1 MRMTDGLWLTA
12 VVLLSVVMVVS
23 APPLPTP
30 LDERIAL
37 LPDPPATVDGRAIA
51 RDDLREDL
59 RALAQTGVLHADS
72 DEVSWQRAV
81 ATQLEARIDRLLV
94 QMAAG
99 EQRVAKAE
107 AAAQQELLREVKKFG
122 SEAALDAHLRRHGET
137 RATQLQQLATRK
149 CLDQLVDLKG
159 ATQLSDEELR
169 ERYDRHPG
177 WPMAFAQAKAGMARA
192 LQRARHFEQ
201 GRMLLGQLR
210 AAAHIVRQSPFDRPP
225 GGRPL
230 TGMMAAQEAEE
241 DLD

>member
-1 MRMTDGLWLTA
+1 MRTIDALWLSA
-12 VVLLSVVMVVS
+12 VVVLSVVMVWT

-30 LDERIAL
+30 LDERVAL
-37 LPDPPATVDGRAIA
+37 LPDPVATVDGHAIQ
-51 RDDLREDL
+51 RDDLRADL
-59 RALAQTGVLHADS
+59 RALANSGVLREDA
-72 DEVSWQRAV
+72 DEVTWQRTA

-99 EQRVAKAE
+99 TLRVAQAE
-107 AAAQQELLREVKKFG
+107 AAAQQELLREIAKFG
-122 SEAALDAHLRRHGET
+122 SEAELDAHLRRHGET
-137 RATQLQQLATRK
+137 RATHVQQLAARK

-159 ATQLSDEELR
+159 ATKVSDEELR

-177 WPMAFAQAKAGMARA
+177 WPMTFDKAKAGMARA
-192 LQRARHFEQ
+192 LQRERRFEQ

-210 AAAHIVRQSPFDRPP
+210 TAARVVRQPPFDRPP
-225 GGRPL
+225 GGKPL

>member
-1 MRMTDGLWLTA
+1 MRMTDGLWLSA
-12 VVLLSVVMVVS
+12 VVVLSVVMVWT

-30 LDERIAL
+30 LDERVAL
-37 LPDPPATVDGRAIA
+37 LPDPVATVDGHAIA
-51 RDDLREDL
+51 RDDLRADV
-59 RALAQTGVLHADS
+59 RALEQTGVLRADA
-72 DEVSWQRAV
+72 DEVSWRRAA

-94 QMAAG
+94 QTAAG
-99 EQRVAKAE
+99 EQSVAKAE
-107 AAAQQELLREVKKFG
+107 AVAQQELLREIKKFG
-122 SEAALDAHLRRHGET
+122 SEAALDGHLQRHGET
-137 RATQLQQLATRK
+137 RATHLQQLAARK

-159 ATQLSDEELR
+159 ATQVSDEALR

-177 WPMAFAQAKAGMARA
+177 WPMAFEQAKAGMARA

-210 AAAHIVRQSPFDRPP
+210 AAARIVRQPPFDRPP
-225 GGRPL
+225 GGKPL